1 MRVLQIVHG
10 FPPASSGGTEIYAR
24 DFALALARIPD
35 THVAVLTREAAA
47 SRPELAVRENRRDG
61 LRLFHV
67 NNSFQ
72 SCSSFEESYTNPAL
86 AAVAMQVIDRV
97 APEVVHVQHLT
108 CLSTGILDH
117 LAARGI
123 PIVMTLNDY
132 WLICHRGQLFT
143 ADARRCTGPF
153 DDGCDGCVPAG
164 MLAGPGVYRAG
175 RLARAM
181 PIPGAAAAVRAATKV
196 IEAVTPAATT
206 RAASAAR
213 LRHMREAADRVHLFL
228 APSQTMA
235 EWFAKF
241 GIPADRLRRVE
252 QGIDLAPFRAI
263 QRTPSAVLRLGFAG
277 SLIPSKAPHVLLEA
291 VTRLTPGSVSV
302 DLLGSPGP
310 YHGETDYEPRLAPLL
325 GLPFVRKLGPV
336 PHGRMARAL
345 ADVDVVV
352 VPSEWIENAPFII
365 REAFAAGAPV
375 LAADLGGMAEMVR
388 DGVDGLLF
396 RPGDPAALA
405 TRIQRL
411 INEPELLD
419 RLRAGIRMPMSIE
432 DDATAMRELYEDLT
446 AGAGRPDRLRQG
458 YGESAEALR
467 AKAEGLHVPQRA
479 TAIVLNYR
487 TPDQTLLAARS
498 LQTSSIP
505 PSVIVVDN
513 GSADGS
519 ADRLRTELTD
529 VRIVETGRNLGFSGG
544 CNVGI
549 RMALDEGVPFVLL
562 VNSDVVL
569 APDAVETLLGAAA
582 DHPSAGIVGPV
593 VLGREEPDRIASAGM
608 RYSRRTG
615 RMRHVAAGCSMS
627 LLPPG
632 GVHAVDAVSGCV
644 MLIRREVFERI
655 GLFDEDYFFF
665 FEDVDVCLRARDA
678 GFEVIRANGAV
689 AYHEGGRS
697 IGRRSPDRVY
707 FATRNHLRLA
717 RRAGQ
722 GPPPAYV
729 RAGLVVALNAAYV
742 LLTGETPKLRGL
754 GAVARGAWHHV
765 RRRYGPA

>member
-10 FPPASSGGTEIYAR
+10 FPPASNGGTEIYAR
-24 DFALALARIPD
+24 DFAVALAQIPD

-47 SRPELAVRENRRDG
+47 SRPELVVREDRRDG

-72 SCSSFEESYTNPAL
+72 SCASFEESYTNPRL
-86 AAVAMQVIDRV
+86 AAVATQVIDRV

-143 ADARRCTGPF
+143 ADARRCAGPF
-153 DDGCDGCVPAG
+153 DGGCDGCVPAG

-175 RLARAM
+175 RLARAV
-181 PIPGAAAAVRAATKV
+181 PVPGAAAAVRAAAKV

-213 LRHMREAADRVHLFL
+213 LRHMRDAAGRVRLFL
-228 APSQTMA
+228 APSHTMA
-235 EWFAKF
+235 EWFSKF
-241 GIPADRLRRVE
+241 GVPADRLRRVE

-263 QRTPSAVLRLGFAG
+263 RRTPSAALRLGFAG
-277 SLIPSKAPHVLLEA
+277 SLIPSKAPHALLEA
-291 VTRLTPGSVSV
+291 AARLAPGSVSV
-302 DLLGSPGP
+302 DLLGTAGA
-310 YHGETDYEPRLAPLL
+310 YHGETDYESRLAPLL

-336 PHGRMARAL
+336 PHDRMARAL
-345 ADVDVVV
+345 ADVDALV

-396 RPGDPAALA
+396 TPGDSAALA
-405 TRIQRL
+405 GRIQRL
-411 INEPELLD
+411 IDEPELLD

-432 DDATAMRELYEDLT
+432 DDAAAMRALYEN
-446 AGAGRPDRLRQG
+446 
-458 YGESAEALR
+458 LR
-467 AKAEGLHVPQRA
+467 AGEGSPQGRRYSSSPVAQGFSPAYYVPPRT

-487 TPDQTLLAARS
+487 TPDQTLLAVRS

-505 PSVIVVDN
+505 LPVIVVDN
-513 GSADGS
+513 GSDDGS
-519 ADRLRTELTD
+519 AGRLRAELAD
-529 VRIVETGRNLGFSGG
+529 VPVIETGRNLGFSGG

-549 RMALDEGVPFVLL
+549 RMVLDEGAPFVLL

-569 APDAVETLLGAAA
+569 APEAVEILLGAAA
-582 DHPSAGIVGPV
+582 DHPSAGIVGAV
-593 VLGREEPDRIASAGM
+593 LLGREEPDRIASAGM

-615 RMRHVAAGCSMS
+615 RMRHVAAGYPMS

-632 GVHAVDAVSGCV
+632 SVHAVDAVSGCV

-655 GLFDEDYFFF
+655 GLFDEEYFFF

-717 RRAGQ
+717 RRAGH
-722 GPPPAYV
+722 GPPPAHV

-742 LLTGETPKLRGL
+742 LLSGETPKLRGL
-754 GAVARGAWHHV
+754 AAVARGAWHHV